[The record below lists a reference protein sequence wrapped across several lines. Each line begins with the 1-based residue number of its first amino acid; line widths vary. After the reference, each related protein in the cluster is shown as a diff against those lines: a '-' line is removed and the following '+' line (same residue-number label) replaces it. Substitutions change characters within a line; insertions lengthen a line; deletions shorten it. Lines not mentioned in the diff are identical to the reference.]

1 MIRAVIFD
9 MDGVVTDSERI
20 GLDALTEAGR
30 YQGIE
35 MDRAFLK
42 STMGMTFQSSEGLY
56 HAHYP
61 TLDGE
66 KMVAYYRGYMDA
78 LALSHGIPLMK
89 GVNELLDALDE
100 KKIPRAIAS
109 STCVRGIR
117 LYLEGNG
124 VYDRF
129 TKVVSGDMCA
139 HSKPAPDIF
148 LKAAE
153 ELGVDP
159 KDCLVL
165 EDSPNG
171 VKAGRAA
178 GMQVCM
184 IPDQTPYSDALK
196 PYCDHVADS
205 LLDVRA
211 LL

>member
-9 MDGVVTDSERI
+9 MDGVVTDTERL
-20 GLDALTEAGR
+20 GLDALVEAGR
-30 YQGIE
+30 FQGIE
-35 MDRAFLK
+35 FDRAFLK
-42 STMGMTFQSSEGLY
+42 TTMGMTFQSSEGLY
-56 HAHYP
+56 HALYP
-61 TLDGE
+61 TLDE
-66 KMVAYYRGYMDA
+66 KEMVAYYRGYMDS
-78 LALSHGIPLMK
+78 LALSHSIPLMK
-89 GVNELLDALDE
+89 GVRELLDALDE
-100 KKIPRAIAS
+100 KGIPRAIAS

-117 LYLEGNG
+117 LYLEGCG
-124 VYDRF
+124 IYERF

-165 EDSPNG
+165 EDSPSG

-178 GMQVCM
+178 RMQVCM
-184 IPDQTPYSDALK
+184 IPDQMPYSDALK
-196 PYCDHVADS
+196 PYCDHVLDS
-205 LLDVRA
+205 LLAVRA